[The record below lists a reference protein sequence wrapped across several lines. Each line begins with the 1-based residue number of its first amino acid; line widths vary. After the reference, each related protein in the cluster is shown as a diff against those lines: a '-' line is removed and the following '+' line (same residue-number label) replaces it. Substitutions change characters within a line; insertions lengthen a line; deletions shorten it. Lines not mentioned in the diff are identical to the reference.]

1 MTDAFEPST
10 PMQEHALVAARAVLA
25 EAAGDIAEASALY
38 AEAAERWE
46 AFGNVPELAY
56 ALLGHGRCLVAL
68 ARPSPEVP
76 LARARELF
84 TSMGFKPALAET
96 DGAARRVGRASLLGA
111 STRKRCRSRA
121 RTVTSA
127 PSNVSIRPAYSPRS
141 AEANLPEQ
149 REPGRGRPR

>member
-1 MTDAFEPST
+1 MTDGFEPRT

-38 AEAAERWE
+38 AEAADRWE
-46 AFGNVPELAY
+46 AFGNVPELAF

-84 TSMGFKPALAET
+84 ASMGYKPALAET
-96 DGAARRVGRASLLGA
+96 DGLLAESAAQAS
-111 STRKRCRSRA
+111 
-121 RTVTSA
+121 
-127 PSNVSIRPAYSPRS
+127 
-141 AEANLPEQ
+141 
-149 REPGRGRPR
+149 